1 MARDDVLIDT
11 RVQAG
16 KVIGAGIELP
26 DGLDNAERDK
36 LCFALINEILVKE
49 IAVGWREL
57 KEDEA
62 WPIPLSDKYGIKKE
76 ILRSK

>member
-1 MARDDVLIDT
+1 MARYYVWIDK
-11 RVQAG
+11 RVPAG
-16 KVIGAGIELP
+16 EVIGAGIELP

-36 LCFALINEILVKE
+36 LCFALINEILIKE

-62 WPIPLSDKYGIKKE
+62 WPIPLSDRYGIKK
-76 ILRSK
+76 R

>member
-1 MARDDVLIDT
+1 MVRYYVWIDK